1 MLNRTY
7 IVLMPGGSGGTA
19 TAPLDLFVQ
28 SAPVTTANGTIPIGN
43 QANPVKGTGTT
54 ADAAWYEWRGRTLRF
69 EQLALT
75 AAGGANPNFSP
86 LARLGFEISVTP
98 ISNASA
104 TTDVPPVVQLS
115 ASFGSLASTDAGPTI
130 AVPALPDNVTNGP
143 MVRLIGSASTAG
155 KFFSVT
161 LKIFEDKDEG
171 RTAGGR

>member
-7 IVLMPGGSGGTA
+7 IVLMPTSSPTTA
-19 TAPLDLFVQ
+19 LDIFVQ
-28 SAPVTTANGTIPIGN
+28 SAPVVTASGTIPIGN
-43 QANPVKGTGTT
+43 QANPVKV

-86 LARLGFEISVTP
+86 LARLGFEVSVTP

-143 MVRLIGSASTAG
+143 MIRLIGSASTAG